1 MINFIYGDHEIIN
14 GILNIIFCTAL
25 LIAIILFSIIVLPY
39 VGKLIIVLSCPS
51 NPIGWGC
58 AVP

>member
-25 LIAIILFSIIVLPY
+25 LIAIILFSIMVLPY
-39 VGKLIIVLSCPS
+39 VGKLSIALSCPPS
-51 NPIGWGC
+51 STGWGC